1 MLRKISSSQF
11 RSIYR
16 RLTGDDSVTD
26 TQLSKEIDQHMK
38 VILKECDPAVLWDLR
53 INNERKASFEDYWQI
68 IREKIY
74 ELLATVLDYQRLGL
88 FICSRML
95 RNLESMIFIK
105 WLSSGINLLLLLTS
119 WLVNSALKWLHKLP
133 D

>member
-1 MLRKISSSQF
+1 MFIFLFLFILCCWLVFAFALLVYCSLYYSNHLLVYWFFQLCIALYFSF
-11 RSIYR
+11 IY
-16 RLTGDDSVTD
+16 LFIIF
-26 TQLSKEIDQHMK
+26 K
-38 VILKECDPAVLWDLR
+38 
-53 INNERKASFEDYWQI
+53 DYWQI
-68 IREKIY
+68 IRKKIY
-74 ELLATVLDYQRLGL
+74 ELLATVLDYERLGL